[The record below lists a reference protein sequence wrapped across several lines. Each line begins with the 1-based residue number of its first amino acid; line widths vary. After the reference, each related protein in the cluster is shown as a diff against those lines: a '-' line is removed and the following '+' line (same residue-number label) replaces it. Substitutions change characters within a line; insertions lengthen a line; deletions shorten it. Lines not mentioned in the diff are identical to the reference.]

1 MHLNGGPID
10 PHLLAATFVLKA
22 GSLAKIFN

>member
-10 PHLLAATFVLKA
+10 PHLLTATSVLKA
-22 GSLAKIFN
+22 DSLAKIFN